1 MTKSDLKP
9 FYLVE
14 LRNGF
19 KYIVAQSEKYEM
31 TLARYGAWHDL
42 SQYNEDLCDCNG
54 DSSWDIVAV
63 YGRTRYACDSLS
75 VITCDRKLLWKRKEP
90 KKMTL
95 KQIQEAL
102 GYKVEI
108 VE

>member
-54 DSSWDIVAV
+54 DSS
-63 YGRTRYACDSLS
+63 
-75 VITCDRKLLWKRKEP
+75 
-90 KKMTL
+90 
-95 KQIQEAL
+95 
-102 GYKVEI
+102 
-108 VE
+108 